1 MERRNRALTRAA
13 NAPRAVPHYFDGISF
28 MRAISVAKD
37 DPWSQF
43 EPEYFGNYRNTMW
56 APAPTDGRTAED
68 SV

>member
-1 MERRNRALTRAA
+1 
-13 NAPRAVPHYFDGISF
+13 

-56 APAPTDGRTAED
+56 APTRADGRTAKD
-68 SV
+68 SG